1 MAHISCSWWEA
12 LQWMEHLWV
21 NSWPLHSVCGLGL
34 WAHFANQWYRYR
46 PILWWNPEPH
56 IFWNQSWSSWWKWCC
71 KNGIKEEFQ
80 WNFPNKN
87 HISTQLSWN
96 TYPFSSLMSALVLR
110 QIFFNCLIFCRAR
123 TQYPC
128 SFSSNS
134 DKFVLVL
141 HIGNKSR
148 GNFDFN
154 SRICNKS
161 IGQWRTFN
169 CSLLNSYTIRLNW
182 IAPYDSACFST
193 SFSSKTKHTR
203 NASISLL
210 CKWMLPRKYQRSLNV
225 QWFSW
230 LKCKKN
236 QIENEKLL
244 QLFINSV
251 SYRHFSNI
259 IRLMPGIAGKWA
271 PGERSF
277 HSISTARRC
286 SSLFCLEYSHWNYLI
301 MHGDND

>member
-230 LKCKKN
+230 LTCEKIKLKMKN
-236 QIENEKLL
+236 CFNCSLIQCLTGIFPTLL
-244 QLFINSV
+244 GLCLGLLANGHQVN
-251 SYRHFSNI
+251 
-259 IRLMPGIAGKWA
+259 A
-271 PGERSF
+271 
-277 HSISTARRC
+277 HSIPFPLHVVVPLC
-286 SSLFCLEYSHWNYLI
+286 FVWNTVI
-301 MHGDND
+301 EII